1 MNLVPADEKRPYT
14 RVDALMEDDG
24 VTRLS
29 GGSDEVDDTFR
40 FRKFVEP
47 ARNPWDS

>member
-1 MNLVPADEKRPYT
+1 MPADDKRPYS
-14 RVDALMEDDG
+14 RVDALADEDDS

-47 ARNPWDS
+47 TRNSWDS